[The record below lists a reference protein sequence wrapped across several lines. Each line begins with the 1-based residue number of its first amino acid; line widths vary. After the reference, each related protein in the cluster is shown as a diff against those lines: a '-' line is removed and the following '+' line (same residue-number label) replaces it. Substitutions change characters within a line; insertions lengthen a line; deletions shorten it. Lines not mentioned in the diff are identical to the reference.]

1 MVFLYF
7 ILFYRSSD
15 DLSGSLGSPIQRL
28 MQEFMPNAPKRPH
41 PRRRRRNPDDSG
53 YVPDLDEVPG
63 IPVQL
68 VFLSDSEDS
77 GIIILSSDEYE
88 ESEDNNDNV
97 IIISSDEMEE
107 GNDNNNEDDDL
118 NEAILNS
125 PSPSKPKRLR
135 LFKKKKKKNN
145 NNKMQL
151 IQFILK
157 MCIFFSLNL
166 LKLKMKK
173 SIYDMNYGIY
183 W

>member
-1 MVFLYF
+1 MVFPYF
-7 ILFYRSSD
+7 ILFYRSAD
-15 DLSGSLGSPIQRL
+15 DLSGSPGSPIQRL
-28 MQEFMPNAPKRPH
+28 MQEFMPNAPKRP
-41 PRRRRRNPDDSG
+41 PPRRRRNPDDSG

-97 IIISSDEMEE
+97 IIISSDEMKE
-107 GNDNNNEDDDL
+107 GSDNNNEDDDL

-125 PSPSKPKRLR
+125 PSPPSPKRLR
-135 LFKKKKKKNN
+135 LFKK

-166 LKLKMKK
+166 LKLKIK
-173 SIYDMNYGIY
+173 NQ
-183 W
+183 

>member
-1 MVFLYF
+1 MVFPYF

-15 DLSGSLGSPIQRL
+15 DLSGSPGSPIQRL
-28 MQEFMPNAPKRPH
+28 MQEFMPNAPKRLP
-41 PRRRRRNPDDSG
+41 PRRRRNPDNSG
-53 YVPDLDEVPG
+53 YIPDLDEVPG

-107 GNDNNNEDDDL
+107 GSDNNNEDDDDL

-125 PSPSKPKRLR
+125 PYPPNPKRLR
-135 LFKKKKKKNN
+135 LF
-145 NNKMQL
+145 
-151 IQFILK
+151 
-157 MCIFFSLNL
+157 
-166 LKLKMKK
+166 
-173 SIYDMNYGIY
+173 
-183 W
+183 